1 MRLRSVLSEALRNIG
16 AGVSHALLMFAAVL
30 FASTLLGG
38 YEAANV
44 VGLETEAV
52 QRINAYADVGAIVG
66 GTVDGAACD
75 RLADAG
81 GGVMGTLA
89 GAMRAGQQIVPLAT
103 PGKDISSY
111 EVTPGM
117 IRMIARNTKNRC
129 VRRVGIY
136 RRGQGFWSHQRQCN
150 ADRTGNDERRR
161 RV

>member
-44 VGLETEAV
+44 VGLETEV
-52 QRINAYADVGAIVG
+52 LQRINAYADVGAIVG

-81 GGVMGTLA
+81 DEAQLDRIGVTLDQIELEGFAHGQEIGGHRQGEGSGG
-89 GAMRAGQQIVPLAT
+89 GAEL
-103 PGKDISSY
+103 
-111 EVTPGM
+111 
-117 IRMIARNTKNRC
+117 
-129 VRRVGIY
+129 
-136 RRGQGFWSHQRQCN
+136 
-150 ADRTGNDERRR
+150 
-161 RV
+161 

>member
-81 GGVMGTLA
+81 GGVMA
-89 GAMRAGQQIVPLAT
+89 PWPV
-103 PGKDISSY
+103 
-111 EVTPGM
+111 
-117 IRMIARNTKNRC
+117 RC
-129 VRRVGIY
+129 VPVNRLCRLPRPARIY
-136 RRGQGFWSHQRQCN
+136 RRMK
-150 ADRTGNDERRR
+150 
-161 RV
+161 

>member
-81 GGVMGTLA
+81 GRCDACRSTDCAACHARQGY
-89 GAMRAGQQIVPLAT
+89 IV
-103 PGKDISSY
+103 
-111 EVTPGM
+111 V
-117 IRMIARNTKNRC
+117 
-129 VRRVGIY
+129 
-136 RRGQGFWSHQRQCN
+136 
-150 ADRTGNDERRR
+150 
-161 RV
+161 

>member
-89 GAMRAGQQIVPLAT
+89 GAMRAGQPDCAACHARQGYIV
-103 PGKDISSY
+103 
-111 EVTPGM
+111 V
-117 IRMIARNTKNRC
+117 
-129 VRRVGIY
+129 
-136 RRGQGFWSHQRQCN
+136 
-150 ADRTGNDERRR
+150 
-161 RV
+161 

>member
-1 MRLRSVLSEALRNIG
+1 MRLRSVFSEALRNIG
-16 AGVSHALLMFAAVL
+16 AGVSHALLMFTAVL

-38 YEAANV
+38 YEAVNV

-52 QRINAYADVGAIVG
+52 QRINAYADVDAIVG

-81 GGVMGTLA
+81 DGVMGTLA

-111 EVTPGM
+111 EVTPGI
-117 IRMIARNTKNRC
+117 IRMIAGSTKSD
-129 VRRVGIY
+129 VSGVWVSTDVAKDFGLTK
-136 RRGQGFWSHQRQCN
+136 GSVMHTEQ
-150 ADRTGNDERRR
+150 
-161 RV
+161 

>member
-66 GTVDGAACD
+66 GDACRSTD
-75 RLADAG
+75 CVACHARQG
-81 GGVMGTLA
+81 Y
-89 GAMRAGQQIVPLAT
+89 IV
-103 PGKDISSY
+103 
-111 EVTPGM
+111 V
-117 IRMIARNTKNRC
+117 
-129 VRRVGIY
+129 
-136 RRGQGFWSHQRQCN
+136 
-150 ADRTGNDERRR
+150 
-161 RV
+161 